1 MVGSMFYQTN
11 GLVLFFTD
19 VLFRFESGQ
28 SETGRNV
35 YRKLVLLH
43 HIRMA
48 AALGSDLMT
57 KVSFIDKYLYSK
69 IKCSSE
75 HTFDVFRFLVTARL
89 RRL

>member
-19 VLFRFESGQ
+19 VQFRFDSGL

-35 YRKLVLLH
+35 FRKLVPLH

-57 KVSFIDKYLYSK
+57 KVSFRK
-69 IKCSSE
+69 IKCSSV
-75 HTFDVFRFLVTARL
+75 HKFDVFRFLVTARL
-89 RRL
+89 RGL